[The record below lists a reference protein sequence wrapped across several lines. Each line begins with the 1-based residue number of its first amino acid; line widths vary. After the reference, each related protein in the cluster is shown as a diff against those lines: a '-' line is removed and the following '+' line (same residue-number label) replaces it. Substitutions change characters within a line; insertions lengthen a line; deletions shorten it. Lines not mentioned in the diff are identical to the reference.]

1 MGNAKIVIKARR
13 INFMKKKNIL
23 AIILASLVL
32 TVAVFSGCD
41 NDSKPASSN
50 NGNPS
55 VSDGSSEGNNGSN
68 QSSQDEPNVD
78 NSSDE
83 PSDDSSDSDAPS
95 NEPSVDSSTDES
107 SSEPPAESSNESSD
121 NESPYYSD
129 DESAIINQHEKSKV
143 TDNDSFNAVFKD
155 NALDTAFSN
164 EQADAYKYSDMTAI
178 TLKYAKLWLSE
189 TENAYEQIQ
198 ASNIEDGTKQEI
210 KADYE
215 AWKNGIADKKQEFK
229 AEAAADGASAQLS
242 AAAKEMNYY
251 RSYAAGLY
259 EKVFQQTNEF
269 NLAYN
274 G

>member
-1 MGNAKIVIKARR
+1 MGNTKIVIKSRR

-41 NDSKPASSN
+41 NVSKPASSN
-50 NGNPS
+50 NDNPS
-55 VSDGSSEGNNGSN
+55 VSDGSSQGNNSDS
-68 QSSQDEPNVD
+68 QSSQDEPDVD

-83 PSDDSSDSDAPS
+83 PSDDSSDSDVPG
-95 NEPSVDSSTDES
+95 NEPPVDSSTDES
-107 SSEPPAESSNESSD
+107 SEPPAESD

-129 DESAIINQHEKSKV
+129 DESAIISRHEKSNV
-143 TDNDSFNAVFKD
+143 TDNDSFNTVFKG

-164 EQADAYKYSDMTAI
+164 EQAEASSYRDMTSI
-178 TLKYAKLWLSE
+178 TVKYANLWLSE
-189 TENAYEQIQ
+189 VENAYEQIQ
-198 ASNIEDGTKQEI
+198 ASSIEDGTKQEI
-210 KADYE
+210 KNDYE

-229 AEAAADGASAQLS
+229 TEAAADGASAQLS

>member
-1 MGNAKIVIKARR
+1 MGNTKIVIKSRR

-41 NDSKPASSN
+41 NVSKPASSN
-50 NGNPS
+50 NDNPS
-55 VSDGSSEGNNGSN
+55 VSDGSSQGNNSDN
-68 QSSQDEPNVD
+68 QSSQDEPDVD

-83 PSDDSSDSDAPS
+83 PSDDSSDSDVPG
-95 NEPSVDSSTDES
+95 NEPPVDSSTDES
-107 SSEPPAESSNESSD
+107 SEPPAESDNESSD

-129 DESAIINQHEKSKV
+129 DESAIISRHEKSNV
-143 TDNDSFNAVFKD
+143 TDNDSFNTVFKG

-164 EQADAYKYSDMTAI
+164 EQAEASSYRDMTSI
-178 TLKYAKLWLSE
+178 TVKYANLWLSE
-189 TENAYEQIQ
+189 VENAYEQIQ
-198 ASNIEDGTKQEI
+198 ASSIEDGTKQEI
-210 KADYE
+210 KNDYE

-229 AEAAADGASAQLS
+229 TEAAADGASAQLS